1 MAQNVQH
8 RSTGWTSTQAYVLA
22 VICLFAGVVVGY
34 LLRGSG
40 TARASAS
47 SPQVQGQSANPMP
60 GGMGAPVTAE
70 QLKRMADKQA
80 EPILNQL
87 KVRPTDATLLAEA
100 GNIYYDVQQFNQAI
114 DYYNRSLQ
122 SDPNNTNVRTD
133 MATALWYVG
142 DADHSIAEFDRVLK
156 QEPNKGNALLNRGIV
171 KWQGKMD
178 VKGAIAD
185 WEALLKVDPNYPQRP
200 RVEQLIAEA
209 KKHANIKPGDKA
221 TKPTT

>member
-1 MAQNVQH
+1 MPQNVQH

-22 VICLFAGVVVGY
+22 VICLFSGVIVGY

-40 TARASAS
+40 SAS
-47 SPQVQGQSANPMP
+47 GSAPAQQVQGQSQDATPVA
-60 GGMGAPVTAE
+60 MGAPVTAA

-80 EPILNQL
+80 EPILNEL
-87 KVRPTDATLLAEA
+87 KSRPTDAALLAQA
-100 GNIYYDVQQFNQAI
+100 GNIYYDVQQFNEAI
-114 DYYNRSLQ
+114 DFYSRSLR

-142 DADHSIAEFDRVLK
+142 EADHAIAEFDRVLK

-185 WEALLKVDPNYPQRP
+185 WEALLKLDPNYPQRP
-200 RVEQLIAEA
+200 KVEQLIAEA
-209 KKHANIKPGDKA
+209 RKHVNIKPGEKA